1 MTMAKILVV
10 DDDPAILA
18 QVSARLAAS
27 GHDVVT
33 AVDGIEAT
41 TSATRERPELVIL
54 DFILPG
60 ANGAKVHQR
69 LRNNAENGALTPV
82 IFFTGAPLED
92 VRMAVDVDAMTRLLP
107 KSSGFDALL
116 RAIGELLGGP
126 APSPPAGHG
135 GPHDDADG
143 PGPPDILDLDESD

>member
-1 MTMAKILVV
+1 MAKILVV
-10 DDDPAILA
+10 DDDAAILT
-18 QVSARLAAS
+18 QLCARLSAA
-27 GHDVVT
+27 GHAVVT

-41 TSATRERPELVIL
+41 TVATRERPDLVVL

-69 LRNNAENGALTPV
+69 LRNNATNGALTPV
-82 IFFTGAPLED
+82 IFLTGAPLEE
-92 VRMAVDVDAMTRLLP
+92 VRMAVDIDAMTRILP

-116 RAIGELLGGP
+116 RTIGELLGGSSLS
-126 APSPPAGHG
+126 PSAGHG

-143 PGPPDILDLDESD
+143 PGPPDILDLDDE

>member
-1 MTMAKILVV
+1 MAKILVV
-10 DDDPAILA
+10 DDDAAILT
-18 QVSARLAAS
+18 QVAARLSAA
-27 GHDVVT
+27 GHAVIT

-41 TSATRERPELVIL
+41 TAATRERPELVIL

-60 ANGAKVHQR
+60 ANGAKVHER
-69 LRNNAENGALTPV
+69 MRRNAEYGALTPV

-92 VRMAVDVDAMTRLLP
+92 VRMAVNVDAMTRLLS

-116 RAIGELLGGP
+116 RAIGELLGGS

-143 PGPPDILDLDESD
+143 PGPPEILDLDLEP